1 MKLHNV
7 GQASLRRLKKIQP
20 RMLAQTKKHWDFAGR
35 KDMGKSPMK
44 QFEGSEGR
52 LHLIRALTLQPLIH
66 EQNLAIALARQL
78 KLEAVPAGANLI
90 QQGAS
95 DTDLFLI
102 LEGEFS
108 IALDGHVVAGVKA
121 RQHVG
126 EMSVVDPHTPRSAT
140 VTATSDSIVARIA
153 ESDFSALAERFPQL
167 WRRIALELTGRLRRE
182 FTGDREREK
191 AGRAA

>member
-1 MKLHNV
+1 
-7 GQASLRRLKKIQP
+7 
-20 RMLAQTKKHWDFAGR
+20 
-35 KDMGKSPMK
+35 MGKSSLK

-52 LHLIRALTLQPLIH
+52 LQLIKALTLQPLIC
-66 EQNLAIALARQL
+66 EQNLAIAVARQL

-102 LEGEFS
+102 LEGAFS
-108 IALDGHVVAGVKA
+108 ISLDGNVVAGVKA
-121 RQHVG
+121 GQHVG
-126 EMSVVDPHTPRSAT
+126 EMSVVDPLTPRSAT

-153 ESDFSALAERFPQL
+153 EYDFSALADRFPQL
-167 WRRIALELTGRLRRE
+167 WRRIALELAGRLRNE
-182 FTGDREREK
+182 YAGDRTREK

>member
-1 MKLHNV
+1 
-7 GQASLRRLKKIQP
+7 
-20 RMLAQTKKHWDFAGR
+20 MLAQTKKHWEFAGR
-35 KDMGKSPMK
+35 KDMEKSPMK

-66 EQNLAIALARQL
+66 EQNLAIAVARQS
-78 KLEAVPAGANLI
+78 KLEAIPAGANLI
-90 QQGAS
+90 QQGAF

-108 IALDGHVVAGVKA
+108 IAFDGQVVAGVKA
-121 RQHVG
+121 GQHVG
-126 EMSVVDPHTPRSAT
+126 EMAVVDPLTPRSAS

-153 ESDFSALAERFPQL
+153 ESDFSALADRFPQL
-167 WRRIALELTGRLRRE
+167 WRRIALELAGRLRRE
-182 FTGDREREK
+182 FTGDRARAK